1 MGDTPRLLDPGLSE
15 GSIGISPVLD
25 PGWSEGSL
33 SSELGIREIVPRE
46 VLPGVSFTA
55 GGCIGVAALRSGW
68 RRVEEEMR
76 GGGPA
81 GGRINGSGFLL
92 LGCGVVGT
100 APRSSSRLSSVL
112 TRVLPAG
119 SGPVIP
125 IC

>member
-1 MGDTPRLLDPGLSE
+1 M
-15 GSIGISPVLD
+15 LD

-46 VLPGVSFTA
+46 VRLGSVLTA

-81 GGRINGSGFLL
+81 GGRITGCGFLL

-100 APRSSSRLSSVL
+100 APRSSSRLTSVL

-119 SGPVIP
+119 SGPVMP